1 MQEQRRKNIGSLVH
15 WFIVALLGL
24 LLSGCSVIL
33 LYCRRFREQI
43 IIHATIN
50 HSANTP
56 MSLILHIETATDI
69 CSIGL
74 SRGSRLLSIKN
85 AEAGYQHAAQITLLI
100 QRCLEEAGVGIE
112 ELDALSLSS
121 GPGSYTSL
129 RVGAAAAKGICYSL
143 DKPLIV
149 VDTLQSLALASL
161 KQEREEAL
169 YYPMIDARRMEV
181 YTAGFDSMNEQVEAP
196 RAIIIEEGTFLEQL
210 QAGHRI
216 VLSGNGAEK
225 CRPVL
230 SGPNIFYSAVFCSA
244 AHLLPLAL
252 IAYEQGQFADV
263 AYYSPFYLKPPNITK
278 PRPRL
283 K

>member
-1 MQEQRRKNIGSLVH
+1 
-15 WFIVALLGL
+15 
-24 LLSGCSVIL
+24 
-33 LYCRRFREQI
+33 
-43 IIHATIN
+43 
-50 HSANTP
+50 

-74 SRGSRLLSIKN
+74 SRGSQLLSIHN
-85 AEAGYQHAAQITLLI
+85 AAAGYQHAAQITLLI
-100 QRCLEEAGVGIE
+100 QRCLEESGASLA
-112 ELDALSLSS
+112 ELDAVALSS

-129 RVGAAAAKGICYSL
+129 RVGGATAKGICYSL

-181 YTAGFDSMNEQVEAP
+181 YTAGFDAANEQIEAP
-196 RAIIIEEGTFLEQL
+196 KAIIVDELTFSEQWR
-210 QAGHRI
+210 AGHRI

-225 CRPVL
+225 CRSVL
-230 SGPNIFYSAVFCSA
+230 SGKDIIYSPVACSA

-252 IAYEQGQFADV
+252 IAYEKEQFEDV

>member
-1 MQEQRRKNIGSLVH
+1 
-15 WFIVALLGL
+15 
-24 LLSGCSVIL
+24 
-33 LYCRRFREQI
+33 
-43 IIHATIN
+43 
-50 HSANTP
+50 

-74 SRGSRLLSIKN
+74 SRGSRLLSLQN
-85 AEAGYQHAAQITLLI
+85 ATAGYQHAAQITLLI
-100 QRCLEEAGVGIE
+100 QRCLEEAGVLMK

-129 RVGAAAAKGICYSL
+129 RVGAATAKGICYTL

-181 YTAGFDSMNEQVEAP
+181 YTAGFDAANEQ
-196 RAIIIEEGTFLEQL
+196 IEGPQALAVDKSTFSEQL
-210 QAGHRI
+210 KAGHRV

-225 CRPVL
+225 CRAVLPSENIIFSPV
-230 SGPNIFYSAVFCSA
+230 ACSA

-252 IAYEQGQFADV
+252 VAFEQEKFEDV
-263 AYYSPFYLKPPNITK
+263 AYYSPFYLKPPNITTPK
-278 PRPRL
+278 SRL

>member
-1 MQEQRRKNIGSLVH
+1 MH
-15 WFIVALLGL
+15 
-24 LLSGCSVIL
+24 
-33 LYCRRFREQI
+33 
-43 IIHATIN
+43 
-50 HSANTP
+50 
-56 MSLILHIETATDI
+56 LILHIETATDI

-74 SRGSRLLSIKN
+74 SRGDQLLSIHN
-85 AEAGYQHAAQITLLI
+85 AETGYQHAAQITLLI
-100 QRCLEEAGVGIE
+100 QRCLEEAGVRLI
-112 ELDALSLSS
+112 ELDAVALSS

-129 RVGAAAAKGICYSL
+129 RVGAATAKGICYSL
-143 DKPLIV
+143 DKPLIA

-181 YTAGFDSMNEQVEAP
+181 YTAGFDAANEQIEAP
-196 RAIIIEEGTFLEQL
+196 QAVIVDEFTFSEQL
-210 QAGHRI
+210 RAGHRI

-225 CRPVL
+225 CRSVL
-230 SGPNIFYSAVFCSA
+230 ADKDIFYSQVACSA

-252 IAYEQGQFADV
+252 RALEQGAFEDM
-263 AYYSPFYLKPPNITK
+263 AYYSPNYLKPPNITK

>member
-1 MQEQRRKNIGSLVH
+1 
-15 WFIVALLGL
+15 
-24 LLSGCSVIL
+24 
-33 LYCRRFREQI
+33 
-43 IIHATIN
+43 
-50 HSANTP
+50 
-56 MSLILHIETATDI
+56 MSLLLHIETATDI

-74 SRGSRLLSIKN
+74 SRGDQLLSIHN
-85 AEAGYQHAAQITLLI
+85 AAAGYQHAAQITLLI
-100 QRCLEEAGVGIE
+100 QRCLEEAGLSLK

-129 RVGAAAAKGICYSL
+129 RVGAATAKGICYSL

-149 VDTLQSLALASL
+149 VDTLRALALASR

-181 YTAGFDSMNEQVEAP
+181 YTAGFDAANELVEEP
-196 RAIIIEEGTFLEQL
+196 KAIVVDAFAFSEQL

-230 SGPNIFYSAVFCSA
+230 PGENIIYSPVACSA

-252 IAYEQGQFADV
+252 VAFEQEKFEDV
-263 AYYSPFYLKPPNITK
+263 AYYSPFYLKPPYITTPK
-278 PRPRL
+278 SRL

>member
-1 MQEQRRKNIGSLVH
+1 MPL
-15 WFIVALLGL
+15 
-24 LLSGCSVIL
+24 IL
-33 LYCRRFREQI
+33 L
-43 IIHATIN
+43 
-50 HSANTP
+50 
-56 MSLILHIETATDI
+56 IETATDI

-74 SRGSRLLSIKN
+74 SRGSRLLSIHQ
-85 AEAGYQHAAQITLLI
+85 AEAGYQHAGQITLLI
-100 QRCLEEAGVGIE
+100 SRCLEEAGASLAG
-112 ELDALSLSS
+112 LDAVALSS

-129 RVGAAAAKGICYSL
+129 RVGAATAKGICYSL

-149 VDTLQSLALASL
+149 VDTLQALALAAL
-161 KQEREEAL
+161 RQEREEAL

-181 YTAGFDSMNEQVEAP
+181 YTAGFDASNEQIAP
-196 RAIIIEEGTFLEQL
+196 PQALVIEKHVFSEQL

-230 SGPNIFYSAVFCSA
+230 PGGNILYSPVTCSA

-252 IAYEQGQFADV
+252 TAFEREKFEDA

-283 K
+283 Q

>member
-1 MQEQRRKNIGSLVH
+1 
-15 WFIVALLGL
+15 
-24 LLSGCSVIL
+24 
-33 LYCRRFREQI
+33 
-43 IIHATIN
+43 
-50 HSANTP
+50 

-74 SRGSRLLSIKN
+74 SRGSRLISLHN
-85 AEAGYQHAAQITLLI
+85 AAAGYQHAAQITLLI
-100 QRCLEEAGVGIE
+100 QRCLEEGGVKME

-129 RVGAAAAKGICYSL
+129 RVGAATAKGICYTL

-149 VDTLQSLALASL
+149 VDTLRALALASL

-181 YTAGFDSMNEQVEAP
+181 YTAGFDAANEQVEAAQ
-196 RAIIIEEGTFLEQL
+196 AIIVDEGAFREQL
-210 QAGHRI
+210 RAGHRI

-225 CRPVL
+225 CREVLPEENIIYSPVE
-230 SGPNIFYSAVFCSA
+230 CSA

-252 IAYEQGQFADV
+252 IAYEQERFEDA

-278 PRPRL
+278 PKPRL

>member
-1 MQEQRRKNIGSLVH
+1 M
-15 WFIVALLGL
+15 A
-24 LLSGCSVIL
+24 
-33 LYCRRFREQI
+33 
-43 IIHATIN
+43 
-50 HSANTP
+50 
-56 MSLILHIETATDI
+56 LILHIETATDI

-74 SRGSRLLSIKN
+74 SRSHQLISLHN
-85 AEAGYQHAAQITLLI
+85 AAAGYQHAAQITLLI
-100 QRCLEEAGVGIE
+100 QRCLEQGGVKME

-129 RVGAAAAKGICYSL
+129 RVGAATAKGICYSL

-149 VDTLQSLALASL
+149 VDTLQALALASL

-181 YTAGFDSMNEQVEAP
+181 YTAGFDAANEQVEEAQ
-196 RAIIIEEGTFLEQL
+196 AIIVDEGAFREQL

-225 CRPVL
+225 CREVL
-230 SGPNIFYSAVFCSA
+230 PEEDIIYSSVHCSA

-252 IAYEQGQFADV
+252 IAYEQERFEDP